1 MKAPRLYIDD
11 FAYLE
16 LIVAHYKDFKEEL
29 ISHCYPMISTSFIH
43 KTDNRSFSDPVLDSV
58 ERKMYLEK
66 IICSID
72 YAIDKTHEEVSSESW
87 LNILIDICNGKVPK
101 DINDNTK
108 DRLVR
113 FFVILDRKLHST

>member
-1 MKAPRLYIDD
+1 MKVLRLYIDD
-11 FAYLE
+11 AYLGM
-16 LIVAHYKDFKEEL
+16 IVAHYKDFKEEL
-29 ISHCYPMISTSFIH
+29 ISHCYPMISASFIH

-72 YAIDKTHEEVSSESW
+72 YAVDKTHEDISPEVW
-87 LNILIDICNGKVPK
+87 LNFLIDICNGKAPK
-101 DINDNTK
+101 DINDSAK
-108 DRLVR
+108 RRLGR